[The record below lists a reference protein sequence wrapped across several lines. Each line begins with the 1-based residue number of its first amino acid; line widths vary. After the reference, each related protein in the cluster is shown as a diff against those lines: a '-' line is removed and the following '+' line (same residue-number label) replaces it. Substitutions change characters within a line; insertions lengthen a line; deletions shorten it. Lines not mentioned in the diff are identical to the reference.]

1 MEAKVS
7 YRLMR
12 GFVQLLGWDMTFKY
26 LQQTF
31 MELDLYS
38 VSQDW
43 FDDPKFILKAK
54 GTKGDLIISFL

>member
-31 MELDLYS
+31 TELELYT
-38 VSQDW
+38 VSKEW
-43 FDDPKFILKAK
+43 FDNPKYILKAK
-54 GTKGDLIISFL
+54 GAKGDLIITFL